1 MAEYVDLSKISSAEK
16 NELLHCIERYETIMA
31 AAANKAEANQ
41 GAAFKTDVLELTKL
55 YRDILSSNGRFP
67 PKVYQ
72 ELLLDLDHLKYTI
85 GIMFGNHLSPFK
97 KFLRNLTRP
106 RLEGRDELE
115 GAIDRTVQLLKRNLR

>member
-1 MAEYVDLSKISSAEK
+1 MSEYVDLNKISTAER

-31 AAANKAEANQ
+31 TAANKGEANQ
-41 GAAFKTDVLELTKL
+41 GAAFKADVLERTRL
-55 YRDILSSNGRFP
+55 YRSILSSNSRFP
-67 PKVYQ
+67 LEVYQ

-97 KFLRNLTRP
+97 KFIRNLTRP

-115 GAIDRTVQLLKRNLR
+115 GAIDRTVHVLKGNLS